1 MLRANDRRRF
11 AILSTRMRYLSL
23 IFANLQRH
31 RLRTVFTLFSVAIA
45 FLLFGLLAAVRNGF
59 ESGVELAG
67 ADRLITIH
75 KISLI
80 QPLPSSYLAQIAAV
94 PGVKQVS
101 HSTWFGSSYQSPRNV
116 ITTQPVDPRGFLA
129 LYPEMLLP
137 DEQRERWF
145 NDRSGAV
152 VGRIYAERF
161 GWKVGDRLPLHSDI
175 YSKKDG
181 SYDWEF
187 TIDGIVDNRDPS
199 GDTGLIMIHY
209 DYFDEARA
217 MGKGTVGWYIER
229 IDKADDAARVA
240 AAIDAQFANS
250 SAETKTGT
258 EKAFIQGF
266 ANQAGDIG
274 AIMISIGLAVFFTM
288 LLVSGNTMAQS
299 VRERT
304 REIAVLKTLGF
315 GNLTVLTLVLAESV
329 LITMLGGVIG
339 LALSFAVVK
348 KTAAMLSQFLS
359 SFVMTNSMLI
369 TGVGLMIVLGL
380 VAGAMPALRASR
392 LQIADALRR

>member
-1 MLRANDRRRF
+1 MPQPTTRNGIF
-11 AILSTRMRYLSL
+11 SRMRYLSL
-23 IFANLQRH
+23 ILANLQRH
-31 RLRTVFTLFSVAIA
+31 RLRTVFTLFSIAIA

-59 ESGVELAG
+59 EAGVKLAG

-80 QPLPSSYLAQIAAV
+80 QPLPSSYLAQIEAV
-94 PGVKQVS
+94 PGIRRVT
-101 HSTWFGSSYQSPRNV
+101 HSTWFGSSYQNARNV
-116 ITTQPVDPRGFLA
+116 ITTQPVDPRAWLA
-129 LYPEMLLP
+129 MYPEYLLP
-137 DEQRERWF
+137 DEQRDRWL

-152 VGRIYAERF
+152 VGRNYAERF
-161 GWKVGDRLPLHSDI
+161 GWKVGDRLPLHSNI
-175 YSKKDG
+175 FSKKDG

-187 TIDGIVDNRDPS
+187 TIDGIFDNRDAS
-199 GDTGLIMIHY
+199 GNTGLILFHY

-217 MGKGTVGWYIER
+217 IGKGTVGWYIER
-229 IDKADDAARVA
+229 IDRPDDAGKVA

-250 SAETKTGT
+250 SAETKTAT

-315 GNLTVLTLVLAESV
+315 GNFTVLLLVLVESV
-329 LITMLGGVIG
+329 IITMVGGVVG
-339 LALSFAVVK
+339 LAVSFAVVK
-348 KTAAMLSQFLS
+348 KTAAALSQYLS
-359 SFVMTNSMLI
+359 SFVMTGSMLL
-369 TGVGLMIVLGL
+369 TGVLLMLVLGL

-392 LQIADALRR
+392 LQIVEALRR